1 MLSADHGMQVEVKAR
16 QISELNTALQA
27 AATDIKVERMHASE
41 TDQMLT
47 REKKLAATLR
57 DELDSLKKQMSAE
70 KDKLSSALKKNA
82 ASEAQLIG
90 VLLSAALC
98 TPWIFSLT
106 CLGAV
111 YCNEFPKV

>member
-57 DELDSLKKQMSAE
+57 DELD
-70 KDKLSSALKKNA
+70 
-82 ASEAQLIG
+82 IG